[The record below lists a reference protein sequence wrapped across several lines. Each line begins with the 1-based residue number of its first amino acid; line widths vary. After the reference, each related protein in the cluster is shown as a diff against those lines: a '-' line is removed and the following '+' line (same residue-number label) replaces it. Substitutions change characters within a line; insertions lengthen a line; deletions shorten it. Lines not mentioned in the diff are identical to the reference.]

1 MTREQAIRRWSNI
14 AESVFWAE
22 EHIAKEWNERLK
34 AMVGKSENE
43 CAAFV
48 PKYCRAVAEVIV
60 NRMTDE
66 QLAAIYKDEEEE
78 EDEE

>member
-1 MTREQAIRRWSNI
+1 MKREQAIRRWADI

-34 AMVGKSENE
+34 AMVGKPENE

-66 QLAAIYKDEEEE
+66 QLATIYDEEEGGE
-78 EDEE
+78 S